1 MEDIRLIIDLVTVLG
16 VALIGG
22 VIAQRL
28 KLPVLIG
35 YVLAGAIVGPNT
47 PGVVANEDRV
57 ILLANLGIAFL
68 MFALGVEFSVK
79 ELLHVRRIA
88 LLSSAVQ
95 YPVTFGMG
103 MVIAYAMG
111 WDTRSALL
119 MGAAF
124 AISSSIVMIKILL
137 GRGEATSPHGRIAFG
152 MGVVQDLSLVPLLSL
167 LPLLVE
173 NGENSLLHGLVVS
186 LGQAAIVLVA
196 VMLLGLRLVP
206 WVLDR
211 VARTESR
218 ELFLLTIVVIALG
231 TAYASHQAG
240 LSFALGAFL
249 AGLVVSESDFDAQ
262 VLAEIIPL
270 RDLFSTLFF
279 VSLGML
285 LDVELFAHHPLQVAV
300 VSLLLVAGKAV
311 ISSAGFLVANVNP
324 ATATLAGLVTAQIG
338 EFSFV
343 LAGIGLEDHILDEK
357 QYSLILAVA
366 LCSIILSPLT
376 INLAPTMATIAAA
389 LPGVAKRQYA
399 LVEDEN
405 ELAALRRHVIIC
417 GYGRVGRT
425 LGAALSRRG
434 LQFVVIEINSAVVR
448 DLIAEGIPVVYG
460 DCTADAVLLRA
471 GVKQARTVAI
481 TAPDLFAALGATRV
495 SKRMNHGVD
504 VVTRANFFGEVEE
517 LREAGANQIVQP
529 EFEAGL
535 EFVRHVLR
543 RQGVTNREVQLAL
556 TRRRSQFYNNDDDE
570 SLFQEQ

>member
-1 MEDIRLIIDLVTVLG
+1 VEDIRLIIDLVTVLG